1 MGTTGQRKL
10 RRPDTKAS
18 KFAVFEKDA
27 VSELSDARKLFVKK
41 TGGKLRDVKTAGAY
55 KKLSAAD
62 KKRYRKLN
70 PDDFDLINL
79 ARLIKRYQN
88 FIGEKDLKA
97 DLEKILTFW
106 KISEESLFS
115 KTRIIWSN
123 DFSPNN
129 RSDDLVGSGF
139 DTSN

>member
-1 MGTTGQRKL
+1 MEEEQIHPLHDSDKEIVDSL
-10 RRPDTKAS
+10 ITK
-18 KFAVFEKDA
+18 
-27 VSELSDARKLFVKK
+27 
-41 TGGKLRDVKTAGAY
+41 T
-55 KKLSAAD
+55 
-62 KKRYRKLN
+62 N
-70 PDDFDLINL
+70 PEDIDLISL

-106 KISEESLFS
+106 NISKESLFS
-115 KTRIIWSN
+115 KTRLIWGS
-123 DFSPNN
+123 DFIPNN

>member
-1 MGTTGQRKL
+1 MEDEQIHPLHDSDKEIVDSL
-10 RRPDTKAS
+10 IM
-18 KFAVFEKDA
+18 KD
-27 VSELSDARKLFVKK
+27 
-41 TGGKLRDVKTAGAY
+41 
-55 KKLSAAD
+55 
-62 KKRYRKLN
+62 N

-115 KTRIIWSN
+115 KTRIISV
-123 DFSPNN
+123 SYTHLTLPTIY
-129 RSDDLVGSGF
+129 SV
-139 DTSN
+139 

>member
-1 MGTTGQRKL
+1 MEDEQIHPL
-10 RRPDTKAS
+10 HD
-18 KFAVFEKDA
+18 
-27 VSELSDARKLFVKK
+27 SDKEIVDSLIIKN
-41 TGGKLRDVKTAGAY
+41 
-55 KKLSAAD
+55 S
-62 KKRYRKLN
+62 

-123 DFSPNN
+123 GFSPNN

>member
-1 MGTTGQRKL
+1 MEDEQIHPL
-10 RRPDTKAS
+10 HD
-18 KFAVFEKDA
+18 
-27 VSELSDARKLFVKK
+27 SDKEIVDSLIIKN
-41 TGGKLRDVKTAGAY
+41 
-55 KKLSAAD
+55 S
-62 KKRYRKLN
+62 

-115 KTRIIWSN
+115 KTRIIWSS

>member
-1 MGTTGQRKL
+1 MEDEQIHPL
-10 RRPDTKAS
+10 HD
-18 KFAVFEKDA
+18 
-27 VSELSDARKLFVKK
+27 SDKEIVDSLIIKN
-41 TGGKLRDVKTAGAY
+41 
-55 KKLSAAD
+55 
-62 KKRYRKLN
+62 N

-106 KISEESLFS
+106 KISKESLFS
-115 KTRIIWSN
+115 KTRIIWSS
-123 DFSPNN
+123 DFCPNS
-129 RSDDLVGSGF
+129 RTDDLVGSGF

>member
-70 PDDFDLINL
+70 PDDFPVDEDMSVM
-79 ARLIKRYQN
+79 K
-88 FIGEKDLKA
+88 
-97 DLEKILTFW
+97 
-106 KISEESLFS
+106 
-115 KTRIIWSN
+115 KT
-123 DFSPNN
+123 
-129 RSDDLVGSGF
+129 LLGA
-139 DTSN
+139 

>member
-1 MGTTGQRKL
+1 MEDEQIHPL
-10 RRPDTKAS
+10 HD
-18 KFAVFEKDA
+18 
-27 VSELSDARKLFVKK
+27 SDKEIVDSLIIKN
-41 TGGKLRDVKTAGAY
+41 
-55 KKLSAAD
+55 
-62 KKRYRKLN
+62 N

-106 KISEESLFS
+106 GISEQSLFS

-123 DFSPNN
+123 DFIPNN

>member
-1 MGTTGQRKL
+1 MEDEQIHPLHDSDKEIVDSL
-10 RRPDTKAS
+10 ITK
-18 KFAVFEKDA
+18 D
-27 VSELSDARKLFVKK
+27 D
-41 TGGKLRDVKTAGAY
+41 
-55 KKLSAAD
+55 
-62 KKRYRKLN
+62 

>member
-1 MGTTGQRKL
+1 MEDEQIHPL
-10 RRPDTKAS
+10 HD
-18 KFAVFEKDA
+18 
-27 VSELSDARKLFVKK
+27 SDKEIIDSLIVK
-41 TGGKLRDVKTAGAY
+41 
-55 KKLSAAD
+55 S
-62 KKRYRKLN
+62 N
-70 PDDFDLINL
+70 PEDFDLINL

-97 DLEKILTFW
+97 DLAKILSFW

-123 DFSPNN
+123 NFNPSN
-129 RSDDLVGSGF
+129 RSDDLIGSGF